1 MCARLAKNDSNVMN
15 KLREL
20 KFKYSEGSIS
30 SPGQNLS
37 PMQSHSPDNKQGE
50 GNMALSVI

>member
-1 MCARLAKNDSNVMN
+1 MKSLILYKDNQAQNKEPIYNEVLQMCARLAKNDSTVMN

-30 SPGQNLS
+30 SP
-37 PMQSHSPDNKQGE
+37 
-50 GNMALSVI
+50 A